1 MYLKKISMMLGVLGG
16 MWLTSTAQNT
26 TGHDS
31 LKRTPQYRNKT
42 TTPAVVHDSD
52 LIWAQTLQKLITVN
66 GYQATA
72 AEIAR
77 YTDIY
82 NRMQQPGADS
92 SSRRDSAMH
101 NQVAFAPVSQ
111 QEIQWA
117 LQLESKIKEGYSP
130 TQKEKDQ
137 YTDIFNRLQHAQDT
151 SGHWKEWSK
160 PFSTP
165 DREVGPA
172 EIQWALELEQRVKQ
186 GYQPTAEETAR
197 YEDIAKR
204 LQGSQS
210 PRQDSTK
217 RSSSHVR
224 EVTQEE
230 IQWALELEQKVKQG
244 QQPTAEETAR
254 YEDIAKRLAKQPVP
268 SGCGQKSAG
277 MTEPL
282 NWALE
287 WLQKTNNGRTG
298 TAAELAMYR
307 WCLKQPGFR
316 EQLLAESK
324 KQGLTITLP
333 E

>member
-1 MYLKKISMMLGVLGG
+1 MMLGVLGG
-16 MWLTSTAQNT
+16 LWFTTAAQNT
-26 TGHDS
+26 TAHDS

-52 LIWAQTLQKLITVN
+52 LIWGQTLQKLITVN

-82 NRMQQPGADS
+82 NRMQQPAADS

-151 SGHWKEWSK
+151 SGRWKEWSK

-165 DREVGPA
+165 DKGVGPA

-204 LQGSQS
+204 L
-210 PRQDSTK
+210 
-217 RSSSHVR
+217 
-224 EVTQEE
+224 
-230 IQWALELEQKVKQG
+230 
-244 QQPTAEETAR
+244 
-254 YEDIAKRLAKQPVP
+254 AKQPVP
-268 SGCGQKSAG
+268 SGYGQTSAG

-316 EQLLAESK
+316 DQLLAEAK